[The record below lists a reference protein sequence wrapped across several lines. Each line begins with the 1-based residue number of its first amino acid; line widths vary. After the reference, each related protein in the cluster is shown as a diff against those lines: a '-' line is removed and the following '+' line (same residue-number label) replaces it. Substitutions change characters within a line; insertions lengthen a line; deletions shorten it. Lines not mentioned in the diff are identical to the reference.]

1 MKKLFFLSCLIA
13 VALSSCGNRNKS
25 REEQVVLSPI
35 MQKAL
40 NDETSKFYGD
50 YKSFPTS
57 LNKLPIGVFDSGT
70 GGLTVL
76 EVLLKADMVNN
87 TSGKPGSDGIP
98 DFAGEAFTYLADR
111 ANMPYGNYAAENKQ
125 DFFKELVVKDALF
138 LLDNKYWTNPADKVR
153 EGAKQPCKILVI
165 ACNTA
170 TANSTHLKNEID
182 IPVIGVI
189 EPTSKYAYD
198 ESVSKNILVL
208 ATNVT
213 IESNSYQEAL
223 KKLDSNGNYYFC
235 KCSEF
240 VDAIEANNVDT
251 NESHQL
257 VNDKLK
263 EFKDKNIDTVILGC
277 THFGLFS
284 KEILST
290 LPNVKLVPCGL
301 PTSKRL
307 KEVLEEQG
315 IMNLQR
321 NIGSVKINATSD
333 PEFMEKKI
341 SWFKGNYDH
350 VKFIKL

>member
-1 MKKLFFLSCLIA
+1 MSC
-13 VALSSCGNRNKS
+13 NK
-25 REEQVVLSPI
+25 
-35 MQKAL
+35 
-40 NDETSKFYGD
+40 
-50 YKSFPTS
+50 
-57 LNKLPIGVFDSGT
+57 PIGVFDSGI
-70 GGLTVL
+70 GGVTVL
-76 EVLLKADMVNN
+76 KDLVEMFPNE
-87 TSGKPGSDGIP
+87 
-98 DFAGEAFTYLADR
+98 DFIYVGDTL
-111 ANMPYGNYAAENKQ
+111 NLPYGTKDKGTLKKLVSNVSNYLIKQ
-125 DFFKELVVKDALF
+125 DVKA
-138 LLDNKYWTNPADKVR
+138 
-153 EGAKQPCKILVI
+153 IVI

-170 TANSTHLKNEID
+170 TANSSHLKDETD
-182 IPVIGVI
+182 VPVIGVI

-223 KKLDSNGNYYFC
+223 NNIDSKGNYYFC

-240 VDAIEANNVDT
+240 VDAIEANIIDT

-257 VNDKLK
+257 VSDKLK
-263 EFKDKNIDTVILGC
+263 EFKDKNIDTIILGC

-284 KEILST
+284 KEILSV
-290 LPNVKLVPCGL
+290 LPNVKLIPCGL

-307 KEVLEEQG
+307 KEMLEEQG

-341 SWFKGNYDH
+341 SWFNGNYDH
-350 VKFIKL
+350 VKLIKL